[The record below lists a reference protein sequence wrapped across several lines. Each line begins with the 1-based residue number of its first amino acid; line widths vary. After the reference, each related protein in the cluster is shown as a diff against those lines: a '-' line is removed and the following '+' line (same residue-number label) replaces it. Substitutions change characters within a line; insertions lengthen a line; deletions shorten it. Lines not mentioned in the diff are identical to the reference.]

1 MNIKSELVM
10 NQDLFESISILLE
23 HIKVVQTDVIE
34 MTKDSYLTLS
44 TIFAKFQD
52 QLPDEAL
59 ESLQYQDIVSQ
70 QLTAIVEAID
80 MVQKNIEYFTH
91 SNKEDSKMVQEN
103 IEKLSLKLDET
114 VEKARAKRDAFSGKV
129 GHSESDDIEFF

>member
-1 MNIKSELVM
+1 M

-23 HIKVVQTDVIE
+23 HIKVVQTDVIG

-80 MVQKNIEYFTH
+80 MVQKNIDYFTH

-103 IEKLSLKLDET
+103 IEKLSSKLDET